1 LLQEINIAN
10 FALID
15 RLNIKFNPGLNIL
28 TGETG
33 AGKSI
38 IVDAVNLVLGERA
51 SKEHIRT
58 GAEEM
63 ILEASFSISGD
74 EITLRL
80 LRELG
85 LDNREEENTLILSR
99 EIARSGRSSCRIN
112 GRLTTLSI
120 LKTIGQRLVD
130 IHGQHEHQSLLKT
143 EMQLDLLDSFAGEK
157 AISLRSQVR
166 EMYLELRGLKQQLSS
181 LRKDARERARQ
192 EDLLRFQLEEINEAK
207 LRPNEEEE
215 LGQEREIL
223 ANAEKLYTL
232 SSKSYDLLGG
242 EIEERITISDSLGEV
257 ASDLEEMAEIDNRLS
272 SLLET
277 LNSAIYSLEDMTR
290 GLRDYRDRIEFNPER
305 LNEIGERLHLI
316 NNLKRKYGNNIK
328 EILEYRDKIAKELDA
343 LTHNEELIVQTEEQI
358 QGLQSELGELAW
370 KLYEERKRAAVQLE
384 EDIQR
389 ELADL
394 GMDRVAFQVS
404 FEHTEDERGI
414 PIFDKRY
421 KVEEMGIDEVEFLLS
436 PNPGEEMKPLAKIA
450 SGGEMSRIMLALK
463 SILAQVDQIPTLIFD
478 EIDTGIGGTA
488 AGIVADKLKRISQMR
503 QVICVSHLPQIASR
517 ADSHYLIWKETKEGR
532 TRTMLHRLPWE
543 ERVEEIARMLGGVP
557 PSEITRRHAEEI
569 LSRAKV
575 G

>member
-1 LLQEINIAN
+1 MLQEINIAN

-58 GAEEM
+58 GAEET

-120 LKTIGQRLVD
+120 LKTVGQRLVD

-143 EMQLDLLDSFAGEK
+143 EMQLDLLDSFAGER

-166 EMYLELRGLKQQLSS
+166 EMYLELRRLKQQLSS

-207 LRPNEEEE
+207 LKPNEEEE

-223 ANAEKLYTL
+223 ANAEKLYTF

-242 EIEERITISDSLGEV
+242 EIEERITILDSLGEV
-257 ASDLEEMAEIDNRLS
+257 ASDLEEMAEIDNRLG

-277 LNSAIYSLEDMTR
+277 LNSAIYSLEDIAR
-290 GLRDYRDRIEFNPER
+290 GLRDYRDKIEFNPGR

-328 EILEYRDKIAKELDA
+328 EILEYRDKVAKELDA
-343 LTHNEELIVQTEEQI
+343 LTHNEELIVQTEKQI
-358 QGLQSELGELAW
+358 QGLQSKLGDLCW

-384 EDIQR
+384 GDIQR

-404 FEHTEDERGI
+404 FKHTEDERGI

-478 EIDTGIGGTA
+478 EIDAGIGGTA
-488 AGIVADKLKRISQMR
+488 AGIVADKLKHISQMR
-503 QVICVSHLPQIASR
+503 QIICVSHLPQIASR

-532 TRTMLHRLPWE
+532 TRTMLRHLPWE

-557 PSEITRRHAEEI
+557 PSEITRQHAEEI